1 MLFGHAELIKV
12 VLQDS
17 GFTFTKRECD
27 GWWVMLD
34 NGVQV
39 GDSRSLGDLLKKQS
53 KELGVW

>member
-17 GFTFTKRECD
+17 GYTFSKRVSD
-27 GWWVMLD
+27 GWWVMYD
-34 NGVQV
+34 KGVEV
-39 GDSRSLGDLLKKQS
+39 GHSRSLGDLLKKQS